1 MEYLRTGLSSFK
13 QNSARGGRG
22 FTWGFGLRTGGLG
35 GLRTGGVSAAPAP
48 AVGVAPAGA
57 AGVAGVAGVA
67 LALLVGAGGVLFDD
81 ASVVILCSL

>member
-22 FTWGFGLRTGGLG
+22 FTCGFGLRTGGLG

-57 AGVAGVAGVA
+57 AGVVGVP
-67 LALLVGAGGVLFDD
+67 LALVVGAGGVLFED

>member
-57 AGVAGVAGVA
+57 AGVAGVA